1 MIREGVVYREN
12 SRTYSVVYYVQLKF
26 GIIHLATACY
36 AHLHATINPLIL
48 KTPSAVLWYITIHM
62 AYIILGRVGVFN
74 IRG

>member
-36 AHLHATINPLIL
+36 AHLHATINP
-48 KTPSAVLWYITIHM
+48 
-62 AYIILGRVGVFN
+62 FN
-74 IRG
+74 IENSQCSTVVYHYTYGIYNIRQGGGF